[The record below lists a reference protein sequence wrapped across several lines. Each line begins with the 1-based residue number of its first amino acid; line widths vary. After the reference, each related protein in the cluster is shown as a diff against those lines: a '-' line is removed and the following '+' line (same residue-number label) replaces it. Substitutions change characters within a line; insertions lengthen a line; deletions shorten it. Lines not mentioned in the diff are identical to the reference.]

1 MSEKVRDLVAVSLKN
16 PVKIFISS
24 NTDVAQGL
32 EQQFVRIREGREG
45 DREAIV
51 AALLTRYFPKVLGL
65 RFFRYQ
71 LLIWL
76 STTVKIFSNFL
87 SLNLEHC
94 GIYSQ
99 FGHTKNFQ

>member
-1 MSEKVRDLVAVSLKN
+1 MSEKVRDLVSVSLKN

-51 AALLTRYFPKVLGL
+51 AALLTRYFPKV
-65 RFFRYQ
+65 F
-71 LLIWL
+71 WD
-76 STTVKIFSNFL
+76 
-87 SLNLEHC
+87 
-94 GIYSQ
+94 
-99 FGHTKNFQ
+99 

>member
-65 RFFRYQ
+65 RF
-71 LLIWL
+71 
-76 STTVKIFSNFL
+76 SDFSYCKKFCCFHRDVE
-87 SLNLEHC
+87 S
-94 GIYSQ
+94 G
-99 FGHTKNFQ
+99 